1 MCWSLLSAPL
11 SHEARTPRCR
21 RSGSRRSSSP
31 APRPRSRS
39 TASDRSSSCQSSP
52 PSPFSWNLLQL
63 LNSRPL
69 QKQTFHHAHRVTHSW
84 TRFPYSVLQK
94 NIHDKQ
100 IFQQARFQ
108 VSDFEA
114 SFKKSQMFMNRKI
127 MTVLIGQCPICRVM
141 IALTPQTICF

>member
-1 MCWSLLSAPL
+1 MIIHRRCWNFK
-11 SHEARTPRCR
+11 SHKPMHGVSQEMQPILGIFTLWLAY
-21 RSGSRRSSSP
+21 SI
-31 APRPRSRS
+31 
-39 TASDRSSSCQSSP
+39 
-52 PSPFSWNLLQL
+52 PSPFSWNLLRL

-69 QKQTFHHAHRVTHSW
+69 QKQPFQHAHRVTHSW

-114 SFKKSQMFMNRKI
+114 RFKKSQMFMNLKI

-141 IALTPQTICF
+141 IALTPQTIRC